1 MSENSQTK
9 DARGS
14 HCSGTFGVHVILLP
28 DGSARVRGGHDE
40 MAMKLLFRELEQHLK
55 R

>member
-1 MSENSQTK
+1 MILRERKGLENRNISDSIGGELT
-9 DARGS
+9 DSPMREL
-14 HCSGTFGVHVILLP
+14 VV
-28 DGSARVRGGHDE
+28 RVQSRDE